1 MKLQRHSEQIYRRLE
16 VLGICVI
23 LFFSFLASPNLSWA
37 LSLDEYLRQVE
48 TKNQGIE
55 ASRLNKKA
63 SENADA
69 QARLLTSPQFF
80 ATGQTVRDKSPTLL
94 GELQGTERQSQA
106 IQTGLQSQ
114 TDFGLQGRIY
124 FSHDQQKTLGSSFI
138 QPGQEQIDLQSY
150 NVELKLPL
158 WQNSFGRDT
167 RLQKSSITAQAEAE
181 LAQSTFENKNTL
193 QAAELAYYRL
203 SRLQQEQQVLRR
215 LVEQGEKLVSFARS
229 KVGSRLL
236 ERSNLTEA
244 SAALA
249 SRELELQAKAIEY
262 EDALREFNAIREF
275 ALDTTVSLEPIEN
288 QLRSTKLTEVSSV
301 LMRLDLKVQEK
312 AIEAEKLSLK
322 RSQEALKPRLD
333 FSTKL
338 SSFTK
343 QSDFNDTRR
352 CIDANAC
359 SQVVVGLNFEMPLDF
374 SNVEKAKE
382 SASYRIQAREAS
394 LNRARLESDSQLERL
409 KKNLELVDSQIKA
422 SERLLSAQ
430 KERLKEERNR
440 QRLGLGSTFDV
451 IRAEQDFSQ
460 SELSLIQSQA
470 AKLEVLSQ
478 LKLFVAREEPK

>member
-1 MKLQRHSEQIYRRLE
+1 MKLQKHLEQKDRRLE
-16 VLGICVI
+16 VLGILMI
-23 LFFSFLASPNLSWA
+23 LFCGSLATPNLSWG

-55 ASRLNKKA
+55 ASRLHEKA
-63 SENADA
+63 AENADA
-69 QARLLTSPQFF
+69 QASLLTAPQVF
-80 ATGQTVRDKSPTLL
+80 ANGQSVRDKSPTLL
-94 GELQGTERQSQA
+94 GELQGTERQSQT
-106 IQTGLQSQ
+106 IQTGLQAQ
-114 TDFGLQGRIY
+114 TDFGLQGRLY

-150 NVELKLPL
+150 NLELKLPL

-167 RLQKSSITAQAEAE
+167 QLQKSSITAQAQAE
-181 LAQSTFENKNTL
+181 LAQSIFENRSTL
-193 QAAELAYYRL
+193 QAAEAAFYKL
-203 SRLQQEQQVLRR
+203 SRLQEEQGVLKR

-249 SRELELQAKAIEY
+249 SRELELQAKTIEY

-275 ALDTTVSLEPIEN
+275 ALDTAVSLEPIGN
-288 QLRSTKLTEVSSV
+288 QLRNTRITAVQDSLT
-301 LMRLDLKVQEK
+301 RLDLKVQEK
-312 AIEAEKLSLK
+312 VIEAEKLSLK
-322 RSQEALKPRLD
+322 RSQEALKPKLD
-333 FSTKL
+333 LSTKL

-343 QSDFNDTRR
+343 QSDLTDTRR

-382 SASYRIQAREAS
+382 SASYRIQAREVS
-394 LNRARLESDSQLERL
+394 LKRARLESDSQLERL
-409 KKNLELVDSQIKA
+409 KKNLELLDSQIKA
-422 SERLLSAQ
+422 SERLLSSQ
-430 KERLKEERNR
+430 KDRLKEERNR
-440 QRLGLGSTFDV
+440 QRLGRGSTFDV

-478 LKLFVAREEPK
+478 LKLFVAREESK